1 MGRLNI
7 KVVPGASRD
16 QIVGWL
22 GDALKIKV
30 TAPPEKGKAN
40 EAVATLLAKTLGV
53 RRDTIAIVSGHGSPA
68 KTVDIALMDDAAIKT
83 ALTAAGHHPR
93 RLSGGLVLCDS
104 RPREEAS
111 SRSSEREAVRQT
123 GND

>member
-1 MGRLNI
+1 MGKQTMGRLNV

-40 EAVATLLAKTLGV
+40 EAVVTLLAKTLGV
-53 RRDTIAIVSGHGSPA
+53 RRDTIEIVSGHGSPA
-68 KTVDIALMDDAAIKT
+68 KTVDIALMDNDAIKK
-83 ALTAAGHHPR
+83 AIGQPPAK
-93 RLSGGLVLCDS
+93 RLH
-104 RPREEAS
+104 
-111 SRSSEREAVRQT
+111 
-123 GND
+123 

>member
-1 MGRLNI
+1 MSRLNI

-40 EAVATLLAKTLGV
+40 EAVVTLLAKTLGV
-53 RRDTIAIVSGHGSPA
+53 RRDTIEIVSGHGSPA
-68 KTVDIALMDDAAIKT
+68 KTVEIALMNNVAIKK
-83 ALTAAGHHPR
+83 AI
-93 RLSGGLVLCDS
+93 
-104 RPREEAS
+104 E
-111 SRSSEREAVRQT
+111 
-123 GND
+123 

>member
-30 TAPPEKGKAN
+30 TAPPENGKAN
-40 EAVATLLAKTLGV
+40 EAVVTLLAKTLGA
-53 RRDTIAIVSGHGSPA
+53 RRDTIEIVSGHGSSA
-68 KTVDIALMDDAAIKT
+68 KTVDIAPMDNDVIKKVI
-83 ALTAAGHHPR
+83 GEPPIK
-93 RLSGGLVLCDS
+93 RL
-104 RPREEAS
+104 R
-111 SRSSEREAVRQT
+111 
-123 GND
+123 

>member
-30 TAPPEKGKAN
+30 KAPPEKGKAN
-40 EAVATLLAKTLGV
+40 EAVVTLLAKTLGV
-53 RRDTIAIVSGHGSPA
+53 RRDTIEIVSGHGSPA
-68 KTVDIALMDDAAIKT
+68 KTVDIALMDIDAIKK
-83 ALTAAGHHPR
+83 AI
-93 RLSGGLVLCDS
+93 
-104 RPREEAS
+104 E
-111 SRSSEREAVRQT
+111 
-123 GND
+123 

>member
-1 MGRLNI
+1 MGRLTI
-7 KVVPGASRD
+7 KVVPGTSRD

-40 EAVATLLAKTLGV
+40 EAVVTLLAKTLGV

-68 KTVDIALMDDAAIKT
+68 KTVDIALMDNDSIKK
-83 ALTAAGHHPR
+83 ALEHLPAK
-93 RLSGGLVLCDS
+93 RLHEPVVWIGTRVPYDS
-104 RPREEAS
+104 NA
-111 SRSSEREAVRQT
+111 
-123 GND
+123 

>member
-40 EAVATLLAKTLGV
+40 EAVVTLLAKPLDV
-53 RRDTIAIVSGHGSPA
+53 RRDTIEIVSGHGSPA
-68 KTVDIALMDDAAIKT
+68 KTVDIALMDNDVIKKVI
-83 ALTAAGHHPR
+83 GEPPIK
-93 RLSGGLVLCDS
+93 RLH
-104 RPREEAS
+104 
-111 SRSSEREAVRQT
+111 
-123 GND
+123 

>member
-40 EAVATLLAKTLGV
+40 EAVVTLLAKTLGV
-53 RRDTIAIVSGHGSPA
+53 RCDTIEIVSGHGSPA
-68 KTVDIALMDDAAIKT
+68 KTVDIALMDNDAIKK
-83 ALTAAGHHPR
+83 
-93 RLSGGLVLCDS
+93 
-104 RPREEAS
+104 
-111 SRSSEREAVRQT
+111 AV
-123 GND
+123 G

>member
-1 MGRLNI
+1 MSRLNI

-40 EAVATLLAKTLGV
+40 EAVVTLLAKTLGV
-53 RRDTIAIVSGHGSPA
+53 RRDTIEIVSGHGSPA
-68 KTVDIALMDDAAIKT
+68 KTVNIALMDNDAIKK
-83 ALTAAGHHPR
+83 AI
-93 RLSGGLVLCDS
+93 
-104 RPREEAS
+104 E
-111 SRSSEREAVRQT
+111 
-123 GND
+123 

>member
-1 MGRLNI
+1 MSRLNI

-40 EAVATLLAKTLGV
+40 EAVVTLLAKTLGV
-53 RRDTIAIVSGHGSPA
+53 RRDNIEIVSGHGSPA
-68 KTVDIALMDDAAIKT
+68 KTVDIALMNNVAIKK
-83 ALTAAGHHPR
+83 AI
-93 RLSGGLVLCDS
+93 
-104 RPREEAS
+104 E
-111 SRSSEREAVRQT
+111 
-123 GND
+123 

>member
-1 MGRLNI
+1 MSRLNI

-40 EAVATLLAKTLGV
+40 EAVVTLLAKTLGV
-53 RRDTIAIVSGHGSPA
+53 RRDTIEIVSGHGSPA
-68 KTVDIALMDDAAIKT
+68 KTVDIALMNNVAIKK
-83 ALTAAGHHPR
+83 AI
-93 RLSGGLVLCDS
+93 
-104 RPREEAS
+104 E
-111 SRSSEREAVRQT
+111 
-123 GND
+123 